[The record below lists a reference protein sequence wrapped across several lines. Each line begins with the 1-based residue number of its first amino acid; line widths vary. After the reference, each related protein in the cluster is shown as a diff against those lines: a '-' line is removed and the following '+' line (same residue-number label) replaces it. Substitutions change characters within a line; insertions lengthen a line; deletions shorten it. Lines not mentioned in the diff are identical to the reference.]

1 MTDADSIAELIKP
14 VVFPSTLR
22 SYTVSYV
29 TNYPKHD
36 RVPTLILKG
45 QWLEKAG
52 FTPGRKLE
60 VRVMDECIVLTA
72 KVMEPTLE
80 DAFHREQNLSKRK
93 QQQIMELISMVKSSK
108 GTFS

>member
-1 MTDADSIAELIKP
+1 MTDFNSIAELIKP

-29 TNYPKHD
+29 TNYPEHD
-36 RVPTLILKG
+36 RIPALILKG

-52 FTPGRKLE
+52 FAIGRKLE

-72 KVMEPTLE
+72 KTLEPTLE
-80 DAFHREQNLSKRK
+80 ETLRRVQRLSKRK
-93 QQQIMELISMVKSSK
+93 QQQILDFIEMVEQKK
-108 GTFS
+108 NTFR